1 MQIKPNSIFTAV
13 AFFMQLVAVAQEKND
28 SATII
33 QLLKDDYKTMQNWDT
48 QKHIAHCTNDYL
60 LIENGEIWNL
70 QKEIESYKANANR
83 IIKRTDSFNIL
94 SLKIFGNVA
103 YDVHHLQSVI
113 TENNNSII
121 KVWNESVVFRK
132 EGGRWK
138 IALIHSS
145 LLSSTNAAAS
155 FDHVALYVRN
165 MERSVAFY
173 KKLFQL
179 DTIPVPAHGSTIV
192 TWFKMNDR
200 LQLHL
205 VAGLKDSMQ
214 IPFTHIAFSVPS
226 ITDFT
231 EKLKRANITWFGA
244 KGNYTTDYRA
254 DGVHQVYF
262 RDPDGYEIEVNDR
275 KQ

>member
-1 MQIKPNSIFTAV
+1 MQIKTSLFFSALALLIQQVATAQ
-13 AFFMQLVAVAQEKND
+13 AKDD
-28 SATII
+28 SATIV

-48 QKHIAHCTNDYL
+48 QKHIANCTNDYL

-103 YDVHHLQSVI
+103 YDVHHLKSVI

-155 FDHVALYVRN
+155 FDHVALYVRD

-192 TWFKMNDR
+192 TWFKMNNR

-214 IPFTHIAFSVPS
+214 IPFTHIAFSVRS